1 MPITPQDQS
10 APRRIAIV
18 GSGPSGC
25 YLAQSLLRGSPGAEV
40 TIFDRLASPYGLIRY
55 GVAADH
61 QHTKA
66 ITRQFERLFTAPG
79 VRFAGGVNVH
89 GDDHAAPQPGVDVAL
104 SDIRSH
110 YDAVV
115 LATGLSHDRA
125 LDVPGDD
132 LPGVFGAGA
141 ITRTLNAHP
150 GERPELPS
158 FGADVVLVG
167 GGNVALDVLRFLVKD
182 RSGYAESDVADHA
195 LDRYLAHPAE
205 RVNVII
211 RSSPGEMR
219 ADSQMIRELEAL
231 PRARYRLASP
241 LPLEDA
247 AVATP
252 AVADT
257 PADRAVAARLEAL
270 AALTSEHRAAF
281 PGPEVTLHFR
291 TTPREIRGSGSVE
304 RVEVMSADAPAAGS
318 LPASSVISAIG
329 FARDADGPLARQL
342 DEDSETGRIEL
353 GLYRTG
359 WAKRGPR
366 GAIPENRTCAKNV
379 ADEIL
384 ADLDAGL
391 ISPDPARQG
400 FAGLGSQLQH
410 ESVSYAQWIRL
421 DEHERENAPAGRTR
435 RKLPDRDHMRAIAQG
450 DAHRSTEHS
459 MKGTAL

>member
-1 MPITPQDQS
+1 MPSTTQDQS

-25 YLAQSLLRGSPGAEV
+25 YLAQSLLRGSPGVEV

-89 GDDHAAPQPGVDVAL
+89 GDVQAEPQPGVDVAL
-104 SDIRSH
+104 SDIRAH

-125 LDVPGDD
+125 LGVPGDH

-158 FGADVVLVG
+158 FGTDVVLVG

-182 RSGYAESDVADHA
+182 RTGYAESDVADHA
-195 LDRYLAHPAE
+195 LDHYLDQPAQ
-205 RVNVII
+205 RVSVLI
-211 RSSPGEMR
+211 RSSVSEMKGE
-219 ADSQMIRELEAL
+219 AQMIRELEAL
-231 PRARYRLASP
+231 PRARYRLAAP
-241 LPLEDA
+241 LPE
-247 AVATP
+247 AVTASEG
-252 AVADT
+252 T
-257 PADRAVAARLEAL
+257 PADRAAAARLEAI
-270 AALTSEHRAAF
+270 AALTAESRAAH
-281 PGPEVTLHFR
+281 PGPEVTLHFD
-291 TTPREIRGSGSVE
+291 TTPLAILGSDRAESVSI
-304 RVEVMSADAPAAGS
+304 VSANGPGAIS
-318 LPASSVISAIG
+318 VRASSVISAIG
-329 FARDADGPLARQL
+329 FVRDAAGPLARQL
-342 DEDSETGRIEL
+342 DEDSETGRIEP

-384 ADLDAGL
+384 SDLTAGL
-391 ISPDPARQG
+391 IAPDPARRG

-421 DEHERENAPAGRTR
+421 DEHERESAPAGRTR
-435 RKLPDRDHMRAIAQG
+435 RKLPDRDHMRAIAHG
-450 DAHRSTEHS
+450 DAARTTEHS